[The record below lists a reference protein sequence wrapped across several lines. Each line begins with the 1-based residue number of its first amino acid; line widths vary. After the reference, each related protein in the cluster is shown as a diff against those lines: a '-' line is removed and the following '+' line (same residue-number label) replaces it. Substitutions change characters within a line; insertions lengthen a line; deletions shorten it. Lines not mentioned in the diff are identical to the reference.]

1 MIKPVNSTPER
12 IEAII
17 RVLRQATK
25 GATELASAQIVK
37 KYGQDPYLVLT
48 SCLLSLRTRDTVSL
62 PASIRLFELATTPK
76 AMLKVP
82 LPTLEKAI
90 YPVGFYRVK
99 ARLLHSISQELLD
112 RFHGHVPDTLE
123 ELLSLKGV
131 GLKTANLVLS
141 EGFGQQAICVDTH
154 VHRLSNLLGVVKT
167 KTPDQ
172 TEAAL
177 RAVVPRK
184 YWREWSRLL
193 VQFGQAGGQVA
204 TLPSI

>member
-1 MIKPVNSTPER
+1 
-12 IEAII
+12 
-17 RVLRQATK
+17 
-25 GATELASAQIVK
+25 
-37 KYGQDPYLVLT
+37 
-48 SCLLSLRTRDTVSL
+48 
-62 PASIRLFELATTPK
+62 
-76 AMLKVP
+76 
-82 LPTLEKAI
+82 
-90 YPVGFYRVK
+90 
-99 ARLLHSISQELLD
+99 LLHSVSKELID

-141 EGFGQQAICVDTH
+141 EGFDQQAICVDTH

-184 YWREWSRLL
+184 QWREWSRLL
-193 VQFGQAGGQVA
+193 VQFGQSGGDAQKV
-204 TLPSI
+204 LGQI

>member
-1 MIKPVNSTPER
+1 MIMPVNSTPER

-17 RVLRQATK
+17 RALRQATK

-62 PASIRLFELATTPK
+62 PASIRLFELAQNPK
-76 AMLKVP
+76 QMLKVP
-82 LPTLEKAI
+82 LATLEKAI

-99 ARLLHSISQELLD
+99 ARLLHSVSQELLD
-112 RFHGHVPDTLE
+112 RFKGQVPDALE

-141 EGFGQQAICVDTH
+141 EGFGVQAICVDTH

-177 RAVVPRK
+177 RAVIPRK

-193 VQFGQAGGQVA
+193 VQFGQSASSRN
-204 TLPSI
+204 LPNV